1 MKRLIVIT
9 ALCVPVAGLATAFD
23 ALDRTAANTF
33 EIRVSQDELDDCQQT
48 LRELRQEPVV
58 TDNGWHLPFFMAD
71 DDLPTSVCVV
81 SI

>member
-1 MKRLIVIT
+1 MKRFIVIA
-9 ALCVPVAGLATAFD
+9 ALCLPVAGLATTFD
-23 ALDRTAANTF
+23 AGDPAAANTF
-33 EIRVSQDELDDCQQT
+33 EIRVSQDELGDCQQT

-58 TDNGWHLPFFMAD
+58 TDNGWRLPFFLAD